1 MYVLRV
7 LSIVS
12 LIVAVIAAVG
22 LLLIDL
28 VHRFD
33 SPLKHQQASAIALMA
48 VGAAY
53 VFVHLLGRLSRGV
66 RLRAVLLGGAFFIWG
81 AEQFMKPGSSVTAID
96 CVIILI
102 FVFDLG
108 SSVSA
113 RLKSKNE
120 DEE

>member
-1 MYVLRV
+1 
-7 LSIVS
+7 
-12 LIVAVIAAVG
+12 LIVAVIAAVW
-22 LLLIDL
+22 LLVFDLI
-28 VHRFD
+28 HRFD
-33 SPLKHQQASAIALMA
+33 SPSKHQQASAIALMA

-53 VFVHLLGRLSRGV
+53 VFVHLLGRLSRGA

-120 DEE
+120 NEE